1 MRVAERIPKSEAR
14 FVDDE
19 HFVYFYHLESF
30 YRVPREAYET
40 AFAALKTQ
48 TDAEH
53 DEVVRVGG
61 LHIIGTERHEARRI
75 DNQLRGRAGRQ
86 GDPGSSKF
94 YLSLEDDLMR
104 IFGSERIKGW
114 MQTLGMEDGV
124 PIEHSWVT
132 KSIARAQKQ
141 VEAQNFSVR
150 KHLLEYDDVMNK
162 QRENVY
168 GLRRQLLE
176 GQIVFEDDPEPVD
189 IRAYLMTIGEN
200 VLDGLIDQYCGDDV
214 DPNDWDLAALKD
226 AAAQTFN
233 LDATELEV
241 LDEPNQSQV
250 EIREALWDLIQRK
263 YTAKEAAVGRELLDI
278 PESVQTQIVP
288 PERFAEVSAAP
299 YEQRSEVAG
308 RAVVEPIARSIM
320 LQIVDAQWKDHL
332 YSLDHLKEGIG
343 LRGYGQRDPLVE
355 YKKESFALFQGM
367 KDRIDDEML
376 RYLWRL
382 RPVITTS
389 EPGVRAPTASPPRR
403 PSRLPCRRAVPRRVR
418 SRSRSTTRRRR
429 RRHRSARSAVRRR
442 PLLRHPAGRPARL
455 ARRASAATTRR
466 FARCGTTRRKWAA
479 TIPARAAAARNTR
492 NATVSRRDSS
502 HRPAGCHPIQADFC
516 RPVVY
521 VLRKNPWPQRLKPP
535 APPCRP
541 PRRSNSDSRL
551 R

>member
-1 MRVAERIPKSEAR
+1 M
-14 FVDDE
+14 
-19 HFVYFYHLESF
+19 
-30 YRVPREAYET
+30 
-40 AFAALKTQ
+40 
-48 TDAEH
+48 
-53 DEVVRVGG
+53 
-61 LHIIGTERHEARRI
+61 
-75 DNQLRGRAGRQ
+75 
-86 GDPGSSKF
+86 
-94 YLSLEDDLMR
+94 
-104 IFGSERIKGW
+104 
-114 MQTLGMEDGV
+114 
-124 PIEHSWVT
+124 T

-200 VLDGLIDQYCGDDV
+200 VLDSLIDQYCGGDV

-241 LDEPNQSQV
+241 LDEPDQSQV

-278 PESVQTQIVP
+278 PESVQTQIVA
-288 PERFAEVSAAP
+288 PERFAEIGAAP

-355 YKKESFALFQGM
+355 YKKECFALFQGM

-382 RPVITTS
+382 RPVIN
-389 EPGVRAPTASPPRR
+389 ERADGAGPRR
-403 PSRLPCRRAVPRRVR
+403 PARGAGRDGSPAAAASRAASAIADVQRYEGGAVTV
-418 SRSRSTTRRRR
+418 RRRR
-429 RRHRSARSAVRRR
+429 RPPPR
-442 PLLRHPAGRPARL
+442 RHPADRPARL
-455 ARRASAATTRR
+455 ARRVLAATTRR
-466 FARCGTTRRKWAA
+466 FARCATTHRKWAA

-492 NATVSRRDSS
+492 NATVSRRDPS
-502 HRPAGCHPIQADFC
+502 HLPAGCHPFQADFC

-521 VLRKNPWPQRLKPP
+521 VLGKIHGRK
-535 APPCRP
+535 
-541 PRRSNSDSRL
+541 D
-551 R
+551 